1 MPLIVEW
8 KIGKKPRG
16 NFLTPLEFK
25 IKIEDGE
32 DLKLAPE
39 FVFEKRYSLPEPIIL
54 ISNKNGTPINKR
66 SIGSIAC
73 REIKTIGYKIGSNND
88 DFIFFSRPYTVNQ
101 RPSLT
106 WGYGYRVCTHECDS
120 CRAYLPW
127 RPGVP
132 DYSDF
137 EQVFHQVAHDL
148 CTAWNEAVQKAMD
161 SIEFELNRVTIESV
175 RVSDNWLAL
184 KEVEQGRPSRK
195 LKIA

>member
-106 WGYGYRVCTHECDS
+106 WGYGYRVCTHECD
-120 CRAYLPW
+120 
-127 RPGVP
+127 
-132 DYSDF
+132 F